1 MLARISSAAG
11 GICEYLESGRKRG
24 REFDRDLIDERI
36 TLDGNLD
43 VLDAAIEAIET
54 KQDGD
59 ARYLHITLGF
69 AEQFTNSDICGP
81 GQINTARMREVTAA
95 YREALMAAYDPSEY
109 VWYAEAHVPKVTH
122 ELDARTGSY
131 VDRLPHVHI
140 VLPKRN
146 LESGKY
152 LDPVGY
158 GENNIWAAEAI
169 QEHINVRFGLRSPRD
184 SQRDPTSMQHPI
196 GKHDARIEG
205 KSPAQLR
212 AYAEHLVSTG
222 RVASFEQ
229 LQQALAEQGVVTVR
243 QGKDGDYLNLKP
255 EWATRGINFK
265 DLGREGF
272 DMRAAELRVGQ
283 TTSDITA
290 NLARWLEQGA
300 FEARYVTSPRMRSSY
315 RAMDDQARTEF
326 IADRRAETAI
336 RLARHDRPHALQLA
350 DTAGAISARI
360 ASEAID
366 VRGAARTAQLTTFIK
381 ELSNDNDTGRN
392 SSVDGSADRA
402 EPANRTDVRKDRGRA
417 QGAGRGGQRA
427 AEDTRK
433 IARALG
439 HELGTDHGQPRNP
452 TDSELKALTDP
463 RAVLAAAQRLYGID
477 PAAYQV
483 RGGRDGSPRIHHD
496 GRQYNLGDFFTKHL
510 GKSWAEARPVLLE
523 AFEATPHD
531 TRTDRALSDERASLL
546 SRATAAIERGQQ
558 AAADPAAFAGR
569 QRDRG
574 LAQTL
579 EAALRR
585 LRGDR
590 PQDKDTLTPP
600 DRVSVAAAAIARAKI
615 DIPTSLDLARA
626 IARKGRGR
634 MLGAVLHR
642 ATLAAEKKYPGAT
655 AIQSLRAAAR
665 PVTIQPDILKR
676 DVNPALVIE
685 AARRLYGIDPTA
697 YEIGAS
703 KDGAPRIIHGARH
716 YNAGDFLTKHLQRPW
731 GEAQNVLRDCYHASM
746 ADTGP
751 EPNGILWRQF
761 SQWRNR
767 RITAATVIREE
778 LSAGFREK
786 VLIARETYKA
796 AKEGAKSLTP
806 RQRATAV
813 AKARADRFLTEQG
826 IAAQRV
832 AAFDAIKNPPRHV
845 HYREFLS
852 EQAEKGDV
860 AALAELRRMATFAP
874 EEAPDI
880 TGRRSQPVFPLPSYR
895 VDQKGG
901 VTYSNKDGA
910 IVRDGAQGVAVL
922 RATEPAYDAAIR
934 VAMARYGNEITLRGD
949 PQFMKRM
956 TEAAQRT
963 GLELRIHDAARPKA
977 APIHVLPRHR
987 QQNQDR

>member
-1 MLARISSAAG
+1 MLARVSAAAS
-11 GICEYLESGRKRG
+11 GICEYLETGRKRG
-24 REFDRDLIDERI
+24 REFDRDLIDDRI

-43 VLDAAIEAIET
+43 VLDAAIDAIET
-54 KQDGD
+54 KQEGD

-69 AEQFTNSDICGP
+69 AEQFTEAETCGP
-81 GQINTARMREVTAA
+81 GQINAARMREVTSA
-95 YREALMAAYDPSEY
+95 YRDALMVAYDPSEY

-122 ELDARTGSY
+122 ELDARTGGY

-140 VLPKRN
+140 VLPMRN
-146 LESGKY
+146 AESDRY
-152 LDPVGY
+152 LNPFGY
-158 GENNIWAAEAI
+158 GEHTLWAAEAI
-169 QEHINVRFGLRSPRD
+169 QEDINERFGLKSPRD
-184 SQRDPTSMQHPI
+184 SRRDPTPLLHPI

-212 AYAEHLVSTG
+212 AYAEHLIASGHVG
-222 RVASFEQ
+222 SFEQ
-229 LQQALAEQGVVTVR
+229 LEQALAEQGAVTVR
-243 QGKDGDYLNLKP
+243 HGKEGDYLNVKP
-255 EWATRGINFK
+255 DWASRGINFK

-272 DMRAAELRVGQ
+272 ATRASELRSNHKQ
-283 TTSDITA
+283 SDTAA
-290 NLARWLEQGA
+290 NLERWLEQGA
-300 FEARYVTSPRMRSSY
+300 FEARYVASPRMRASY

-326 IADRRAETAI
+326 LSDRRAETAS
-336 RLARHDRPHALQLA
+336 RLALRDRPPALQLA
-350 DTAGAISARI
+350 EAAAFITTRSAGDAVDIATASN
-360 ASEAID
+360 
-366 VRGAARTAQLTTFIK
+366 TAQLTTFIK
-381 ELSNDNDTGRN
+381 ELTNDNDPGR
-392 SSVDGSADRA
+392 SVGADGSADRA
-402 EPANRTDVRKDRGRA
+402 EPANRADVRKDRGRT
-417 QGAGRGGQRA
+417 QGTGRGGQRA

-439 HELGTDHGQPRNP
+439 HELGANHGQPRNP
-452 TDSELKALTDP
+452 TDAELKSLTDP

-510 GKSWAEARPVLLE
+510 GKTWAEARPVLLE
-523 AFEATPHD
+523 AYEATPHD

-546 SRATAAIERGQQ
+546 GRAAAAIERGQQ
-558 AAADPAAFAGR
+558 AAADPAALTER
-569 QRDRG
+569 QRERR
-574 LAQTL
+574 LAQTF

-590 PQDKDTLTPP
+590 AEDKESLTPP
-600 DRVSVAAAAIARAKI
+600 DRVAVAAAAIARAKI
-615 DIPTSLDLARA
+615 DAPTSLDLARA

-634 MLGAVLHR
+634 TLGAVLHR

-685 AARRLYGIDPTA
+685 AARRLYGVDPAA
-697 YEIGAS
+697 YEIGTA
-703 KDGAPRIIHGARH
+703 KDGTPRIVHGARH

-761 SQWRNR
+761 SQWRTR
-767 RITAATVIREE
+767 RITAATVVRDE
-778 LSAGFREK
+778 LSVGFREK
-786 VLIARETYKA
+786 VLIARETFKA
-796 AKEGAKSLTP
+796 AKENAKPLAP
-806 RQRATAV
+806 RQRAAVV
-813 AKARADRFLTEQG
+813 AKARADRFLAEQG
-826 IAAQRV
+826 IAAQRA
-832 AAFDAIKNPPRHV
+832 AAFEAIKNPPRHV

-852 EQAEKGDV
+852 EQAGKGDV
-860 AALAELRRMATFAP
+860 AALAELRRMAVFTP

-880 TGRRSQPVFPLPSYR
+880 TGRRSQPAFPLPSYK
-895 VDQKGG
+895 VDTRGG

-934 VAMARYGNEITLRGD
+934 VAMARYGNEITLSGD
-949 PQFMKRM
+949 AKFMQRM
-956 TEAAQRT
+956 TEAARRT
-963 GLELRIHDAARPKA
+963 GLELRIHDANRPKA
-977 APIHVLPRHR
+977 APTHLNARGR
-987 QQNQDR
+987 NLGNDR